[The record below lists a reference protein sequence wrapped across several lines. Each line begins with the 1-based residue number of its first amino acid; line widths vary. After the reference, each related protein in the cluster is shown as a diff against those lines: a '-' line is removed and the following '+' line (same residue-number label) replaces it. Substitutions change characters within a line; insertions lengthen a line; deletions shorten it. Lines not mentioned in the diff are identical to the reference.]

1 MNWRGRSLTSH
12 DVIVQSI
19 AATTTRTGLSVHAE
33 LGTDTTAHETG
44 LYTGRRPGFTLVN
57 RLLATLLHQRLGF
70 PQVVIAPLFGVQLG
84 QWLSRQLLSLFG
96 RGRAGGSSGTPRRVP
111 CGPYAAGPC
120 GWAAVSRTTRSAPLA
135 AALSVKSSRAPAGSA
150 VATVLSLL
158 IGPA

>member
-19 AATTTRTGLSVHAE
+19 AATATRTGLSVHAE
-33 LGTDTTAHETG
+33 LGTDTTAYDTG
-44 LYTGRRPGFTLVN
+44 LYTGRRPGLTLVN

-96 RGRAGGSSGTPRRVP
+96 RGRVGGPSGT
-111 CGPYAAGPC
+111 
-120 GWAAVSRTTRSAPLA
+120 
-135 AALSVKSSRAPAGSA
+135 APAGSRA
-150 VATVLSLL
+150 ARTLRGRAGGRRSAGQRAPLRWRR
-158 IGPA
+158 PCR